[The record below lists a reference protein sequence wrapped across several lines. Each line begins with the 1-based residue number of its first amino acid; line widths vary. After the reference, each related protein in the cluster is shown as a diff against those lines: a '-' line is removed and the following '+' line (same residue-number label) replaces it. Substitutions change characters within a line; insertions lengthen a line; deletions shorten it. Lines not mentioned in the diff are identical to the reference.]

1 MLFNTLSW
9 ARFLDGLPIKNG
21 WDFVL
26 TIPNGCGLWHWD
38 YHIRQ
43 VKLVISMV
51 WWLVNNLIAQ
61 EVMQAVRLSI
71 WDIPSPRWIIGIR
84 ILTSNDFGSGLVP
97 KIKLCGKL
105 EALWGLDLSVWCF
118 HRFRELVGWLHRPI
132 KQYWAMLI
140 FLRCQSFK
148 MATFSENWLPQNLM
162 AHHGSSENSNLRGI
176 RTIFQTHPDVLPLT
190 WHWFQAL

>member
-140 FLRCQSFK
+140 FFEMSVLQDGYFLWK
-148 MATFSENWLPQNLM
+148 LATPKFD
-162 AHHGSSENSNLRGI
+162 GSS
-176 RTIFQTHPDVLPLT
+176 
-190 WHWFQAL
+190 WFQWKQ